1 MRSTQTLIR
10 GVTMLAWLTMVLLVT
25 ECHAQGSQA
34 GPAQSSPPSCPPIK
48 PQPFRRF
55 PSRSSP
61 LKSGGFADFAPARR
75 GLPSVR
81 SCAQQR
87 RHTR

>member
-34 GPAQSSPPSCPPIK
+34 GPAQRS
-48 PQPFRRF
+48 PQPNI
-55 PSRSSP
+55 SRCGPCSIGSATP
-61 LKSGGFADFAPARR
+61 ACNRPGKTTCAPRIEM
-75 GLPSVR
+75 VR
-81 SCAQQR
+81 SPVR
-87 RHTR
+87 